1 MRSIQ
6 EISDDINNALG
17 HVMEV
22 IIDENK
28 DGYVDR
34 FESATKAQEEFEEEL
49 RDCVISSYNGHE
61 KFSKEVLNDIYDL
74 TYSSTQEYAR
84 SRLLLPED
92 FKKNMVVIEKAYL
105 DGFNASK
112 NK

>member
-6 EISDDINNALG
+6 EISDDINNAFG

-22 IIDENK
+22 ILDEGK
-28 DGYVDR
+28 DGYISR
-34 FESATKAQEEFEEEL
+34 FESATKAQEAFEEEL
-49 RDCVISSYNGHE
+49 RDCVISSYKGHE
-61 KFSKEVLNDIYDL
+61 KFSKDVLYEIYDL
-74 TYSSTQEYAR
+74 TYSNTQEYAR

-92 FKKNMVVIEKAYL
+92 FNKNMAVVEKAYL
-105 DGFNASK
+105 DGFNANN

>member
-6 EISDDINNALG
+6 EISDDINNAFG

-22 IIDENK
+22 ILNENK

-49 RDCVISSYNGHE
+49 RDCVISS
-61 KFSKEVLNDIYDL
+61 
-74 TYSSTQEYAR
+74 
-84 SRLLLPED
+84 
-92 FKKNMVVIEKAYL
+92 
-105 DGFNASK
+105 
-112 NK
+112 

>member
-6 EISDDINNALG
+6 EISDDIDSAFEL
-17 HVMEV
+17 VMEV
-22 IIDENK
+22 LMDENK
-28 DGYVDR
+28 DNYIER
-34 FESATKAQEEFEEEL
+34 FESATKAQEQFEEEL
-49 RDCVISSYNGHE
+49 KDSVVSCYKGHE
-61 KFSKEVLNDIYDL
+61 KFSKEVLDEIYDV
-74 TYSSTQEYAR
+74 TYSNTKEYVR

-92 FKKNMVVIEKAYL
+92 FSKNMIVIEKAYL

>member
-6 EISDDINNALG
+6 DISDDINNAFG

-22 IIDENK
+22 LMDENK
-28 DGYVDR
+28 DNYIER
-34 FESATKAQEEFEEEL
+34 FESATKAQEQFEEEL
-49 RDCVISSYNGHE
+49 RDCVISSYKGYE
-61 KFSKEVLNDIYDL
+61 KFSKEVLHDIYDL

-84 SRLLLPED
+84 SKLLLPED
-92 FKKNMVVIEKAYL
+92 FSKNMVVIEKAYL